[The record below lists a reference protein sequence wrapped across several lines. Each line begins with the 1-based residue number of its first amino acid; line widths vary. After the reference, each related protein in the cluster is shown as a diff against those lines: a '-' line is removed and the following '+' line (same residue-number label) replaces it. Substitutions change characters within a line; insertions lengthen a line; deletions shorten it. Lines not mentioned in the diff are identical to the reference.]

1 MLKILLPLLFACTA
15 CTSEASA
22 PPVPPAPVPVSQAAP
37 APAPAPA
44 APVPA
49 NTPAPAQAPA
59 SKQGDLLAQMRALIG
74 NASCTDGSQC
84 RTLPIGARACGGPE
98 GYLAY
103 STSSAPEAEL
113 KALAE
118 RHKQE
123 RADFHAKSGMMSNCR
138 FMPDPGA
145 VCVAG
150 TCQLATGK
158 NAAI

>member
-1 MLKILLPLLFACTA
+1 MLKILLPLIFACTA

-37 APAPAPA
+37 TPAPT

-49 NTPAPAQAPA
+49 NAPAPAQAPA
-59 SKQGDLLAQMRALIG
+59 PKQDDLLAQIRALIG

-123 RADFHAKSGMMSNCR
+123 RSDFHAKSGIMSNCR